1 LESGMILRVHTP
13 TFPLNKFVNPIIYYE
28 GFNPGHR
35 MDRFLPDGNAE
46 FIIELTDNPKY
57 IYDNETLAERQACRY
72 AWVSGV
78 RTQPIT
84 IPSGRDSRMLVVTF
98 RKGKAHPFYT
108 FPMTEL
114 ANLVVDADLVF
125 GKNLREL
132 RERLLH
138 APSIPDM
145 FLKVEN
151 FLLQQAGD
159 SLHASAPA
167 KCVEYAVSNIA
178 KLPTVLGF
186 QRLSSQI
193 GYSQKHFIDLFKR
206 QVGVPPKQY
215 LKIMRFQKAVQEI
228 ENNRSVQWSR
238 LAMESGFYDQA
249 HFINDFKIF
258 SGFTP
263 NEYIKRK
270 TEALN
275 YIPVG

>member
-1 LESGMILRVHTP
+1 MILQVHTP
-13 TFPLNKFVNPIIYYE
+13 AFPLHQFVDHFIYFE
-28 GFNPGHR
+28 GYNPGHR

-57 IYDNETLAERQACRY
+57 IYDNETLTEIQSFRH

-84 IPSGRDSRMLVVTF
+84 IPAGRDSRMLIVTF
-98 RKGKAHPFYT
+98 KKGKAHPFYE

-114 ANLVVDADLVF
+114 ANLVVDANLVF

-132 RERLLH
+132 RDRLLH
-138 APSIPDM
+138 SPSISHM
-145 FLKVEN
+145 FLLVEK

-159 SLHASAPA
+159 SLRASTPS
-167 KCVEYAVSNIA
+167 KCVEYVVSNIA
-178 KLPTVLGF
+178 KQPTTLGL
-186 QRLSSQI
+186 QQLSSQI

-228 ENNRSVQWSR
+228 ENNRPIQWSR
-238 LAMESGFYDQA
+238 LAMESEFYDQA
-249 HFINDFKIF
+249 HFINDFKVF

-263 NEYIKRK
+263 NEYIRRKRE
-270 TEALN
+270 TLN
-275 YIPVG
+275 YIAVG